1 MNNRRLTEKGDDF
14 MWSNK
19 RSYRTCLLILV
30 LALAVTWCL
39 PTIAGAQDVANGQA
53 TATVLTVLAV
63 TATSDLQF
71 GDVLQGVSKQADK
84 TVVGEAGVFNITGS
98 AGNEVS
104 LYMQLPDYISL
115 ADGSDRMVISFSATD
130 ADIDFTD
137 AATPAA
143 HTGGAVVDQDPHNL
157 PTTAI
162 NNAAAPD
169 NNIKIFL
176 GGMVYPTVDQTA
188 GAYSGDIIL
197 TVAYNGN

>member
-1 MNNRRLTEKGDDF
+1 MKIRATKGIKMLF
-14 MWSNK
+14 
-19 RSYRTCLLILV
+19 RSLKQMGRVTLVVAV
-30 LALAVTWCL
+30 LAFCFG
-39 PTIAGAQDVANGQA
+39 PSIATAQDVANGQA

-63 TATSDLQF
+63 TSTSDLQF
-71 GDVLQGVSKQADK
+71 GDVLQGVSKVADK

-98 AGNEVS
+98 GGNEVS

-115 ADGSDRMVISFSATD
+115 GDGSDRMVVSFSATD

-157 PTTAI
+157 PATLI
-162 NNAAAPD
+162 NAAAAPD

-176 GGMVYPTVDQTA
+176 GGSVFPTVDQTA

-197 TVAYNGN
+197 TVAYTGN